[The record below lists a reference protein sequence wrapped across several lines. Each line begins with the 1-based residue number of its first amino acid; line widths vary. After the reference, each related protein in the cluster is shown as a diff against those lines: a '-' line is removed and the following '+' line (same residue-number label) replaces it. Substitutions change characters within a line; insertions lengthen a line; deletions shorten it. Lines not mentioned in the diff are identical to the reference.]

1 MGDSR
6 NDVVCCGQG
15 SQNLGRLHVGWKTSV
30 GEAGSVQSQPVVRK
44 VDPTREVVVAVEEM
58 PTHVT
63 VGTPFTTA
71 IRVTNN
77 SPRPQ
82 QLQLQ
87 FRKHDA
93 SHEGSIYCASL
104 SHQVSPISFGV
115 GGVPQVY
122 N

>member
-1 MGDSR
+1 MLPLT
-6 NDVVCCGQG
+6 NQG

-44 VDPTREVVVAVEEM
+44 LDPTREVVVAVEEVAK
-58 PTHVT
+58 HVV
-63 VGTPFTTA
+63 VGTPFTAA

-87 FRKHDA
+87 FQKPDT
-93 SHEGSIYCASL
+93 SHEGGIYCASV
-104 SHQVSPISFGV
+104 SHQVSYSIHA
-115 GGVPQVY
+115 QVCCPCPGLRGCV
-122 N
+122 